1 MIGRRVTKMRRIMGD
16 YHEVADRGEI
26 LILTPVKDAAGSLG
40 KYRELLETLTYPH
53 ALISI
58 GLLESDSSDGTYEQ
72 ACKVTAS
79 LDRLFAS
86 AKIWKRD
93 FGFTV
98 PAGLHRGDPAIQ
110 RERRS
115 VLARSRNHLL
125 SHALADQHW
134 VLWLDVDV
142 IDYPPDVIERLLHFG
157 KSIVQPHCVLDYGGP
172 TFDQNAWV
180 DGGRYH
186 LDDFRA
192 SQSIV
197 QLDAVGGTMLLIRAD
212 LHRDG
217 LIFPPIPYR
226 PGHPKGRGGD
236 GELETEGLG
245 LLSYDMGETCWG
257 IPDLEILHRR
267 A

>member
-1 MIGRRVTKMRRIMGD
+1 MIGHRQGSLRRNMGNVLKIAVLD
-16 YHEVADRGEI
+16 EI
-26 LILTPVKDAAGSLG
+26 LILTPVKDAAGSLNRYG
-40 KYRELLETLTYPH
+40 QLLETLTYPRNR
-53 ALISI
+53 ISI
-58 GLLESDSSDGTYEQ
+58 GLLESDSADGTYE
-72 ACKVTAS
+72 KTRELTAS
-79 LDRLFAS
+79 LERRFAS
-86 AKIWKRD
+86 AKVWKRD
-93 FGFTV
+93 FGYTI
-98 PAGLHRGDPAIQ
+98 PTGLHRSDPAIQ
-110 RERRS
+110 RERRAI
-115 VLARSRNHLL
+115 LARSRNHLL
-125 SHALADQHW
+125 SHALAGQQW

-142 IDYPPDVIERLLHFG
+142 IDYPGDVIQRLLHTG

-172 TFDQNAWV
+172 TFDQNGWV

-197 QLDAVGGTMLLIRAD
+197 QLDAVGGTMILIRAD

-226 PGHPKGRGGD
+226 QGHPKGRGGD

-245 LLSYDMGETCWG
+245 LLAYDMGETCWG